1 MELTLEHRIRERAY
15 FLSLAG
21 GGAGDG
27 VNFWLIAEREVL
39 AEVAM
44 EFCGNLPARGSDPV
58 GGNGEADGRPAGDG
72 NCAAA
77 SSGAAE
83 EDRTQAASRRQGLGE
98 DVRQGDRSCRRGKP
112 GRHGEAPIACR
123 HNEGHHVTGTPP
135 SAPSNFRVPLSQL
148 TALPLPRALVG
159 LRPTGRSS

>member
-44 EFCGNLPARGSDPV
+44 ES
-58 GGNGEADGRPAGDG
+58 
-72 NCAAA
+72 AA
-77 SSGAAE
+77 
-83 EDRTQAASRRQGLGE
+83 T
-98 DVRQGDRSCRRGKP
+98 
-112 GRHGEAPIACR
+112 
-123 HNEGHHVTGTPP
+123 
-135 SAPSNFRVPLSQL
+135 SQL
-148 TALPLPRALVG
+148 AEATQSAETAKPTAVLQATETARHAVEQPKKTAHKPLAVAKGWAKTSAKAIAPAVAESPAVTAKRRLLADI
-159 LRPTGRSS
+159 TKAIM

>member
-1 MELTLEHRIRERAY
+1 MELTLEHRIREHAY

-44 EFCGNLPARGSDPV
+44 ESAAASPARGSDPV
-58 GGNGEADGRPAGDG
+58 GGNGEAHGRPAGDR

-83 EDRTQAASRRQGLGE
+83 EDRTKPLAVAKGWAKTSAKAIAPAVAESPAVTAKRRLLA
-98 DVRQGDRSCRRGKP
+98 DITK
-112 GRHGEAPIACR
+112 AIM
-123 HNEGHHVTGTPP
+123 
-135 SAPSNFRVPLSQL
+135 
-148 TALPLPRALVG
+148 
-159 LRPTGRSS
+159 